1 MRKRLIIM
9 FLAFGATC
17 CSACSKSPAEP
28 DNNGNGNN
36 KEEVNL
42 AERNLERAVIL
53 IENALSH
60 YSKDGTMALSMTYN
74 PFSSTSSDN
83 LVSIW
88 EYTSAVEAVSA
99 AMNSMIALKESGNSK
114 IHDSKFASF
123 SAMLEKLYSGMDYYK
138 GTFTLTSYTGTAEWS
153 PYGVH
158 RASSPGGAAVA
169 GIENVYDDQMWIV
182 RELINAWRATG
193 SAKYL
198 ERAEYLT
205 AYVLDGWDCTLDA
218 SGKENG
224 GITWGPG
231 YVTKHACSNS
241 PMITPLVWLHE
252 IYRGKSDEI
261 TYGAV
266 NADNTRVKKTAKKAD
281 YYLEMAAKIYS
292 WQKGC
297 LLREDGVY
305 DDFMGGYRT
314 GGGSPEYETVG
325 GERYRKN
332 TALYDRVGPAYSY
345 NSGTMLSGVAD
356 LYGATSEAAY
366 LSDAKTLT
374 DKSFSYFAKLGA
386 TKPGLYTYSVTGN
399 NAWFNDV
406 LLRGYIAAAEYF
418 SGADV
423 CVNSFQDCLDYAWEN
438 YLENNTL
445 PVSLLAGWNM
455 DRTKNNVNLMF
466 TFARAAE
473 YATLSGY
480 QLKKGK

>member
-1 MRKRLIIM
+1 
-9 FLAFGATC
+9 
-17 CSACSKSPAEP
+17 
-28 DNNGNGNN
+28 
-36 KEEVNL
+36 
-42 AERNLERAVIL
+42 
-53 IENALSH
+53 
-60 YSKDGTMALSMTYN
+60 
-74 PFSSTSSDN
+74 
-83 LVSIW
+83 
-88 EYTSAVEAVSA
+88 
-99 AMNSMIALKESGNSK
+99 
-114 IHDSKFASF
+114 
-123 SAMLEKLYSGMDYYK
+123 
-138 GTFTLTSYTGTAEWS
+138 
-153 PYGVH
+153 
-158 RASSPGGAAVA
+158 
-169 GIENVYDDQMWIV
+169 
-182 RELINAWRATG
+182 
-193 SAKYL
+193 
-198 ERAEYLT
+198 
-205 AYVLDGWDCTLDA
+205 
-218 SGKENG
+218 
-224 GITWGPG
+224 
-231 YVTKHACSNS
+231 
-241 PMITPLVWLHE
+241 
-252 IYRGKSDEI
+252 
-261 TYGAV
+261 
-266 NADNTRVKKTAKKAD
+266 
-281 YYLEMAAKIYS
+281 MAAKIYF